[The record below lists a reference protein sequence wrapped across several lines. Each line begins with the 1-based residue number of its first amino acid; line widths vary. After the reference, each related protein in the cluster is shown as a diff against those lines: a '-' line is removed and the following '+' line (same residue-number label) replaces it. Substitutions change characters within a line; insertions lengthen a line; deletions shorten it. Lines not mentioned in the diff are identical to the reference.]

1 MAPMR
6 LYFSPSELDEA
17 QRLAQGIVDQQTQRI
32 TDAMAA
38 GSACDQA
45 TVVEH
50 AQKIS
55 AQAVWA
61 LGCISTGSKTMTEA
75 ITAAVEAAAGE
86 RSPGN
91 PERAQER
98 MESML
103 GQLGLPLAIK
113 RLDAPDDVV
122 GDADLAIVDPARD
135 DAIRAVV
142 RCRSASFQ
150 SEIQANLELGEGI
163 AKLIIAEIRRPQPS
177 TRFALLDILTDLDQS
192 WTFSYL
198 AHKPSESNP
207 ALTRR
212 YASSPDEALKT
223 LQQLFSSSLEE

>member
-61 LGCISTGSKTMTEA
+61 LGCISTGTKTMTEA

-91 PERAQER
+91 PERAQGR

-135 DAIRAVV
+135 DAIRAV
-142 RCRSASFQ
+142 
-150 SEIQANLELGEGI
+150 SEIQTNLELGEGI

-198 AHKPSESNP
+198 AHKPSESKP
-207 ALTRR
+207 ALARR